1 MCGFTV
7 LVESDNDHENSMEDS
22 NVADRQNIDEVDDDS
37 LYHKPSSCVSE
48 SNTLA
53 PLTSSTTL
61 TALGNTA
68 EENCGS
74 VLVNNNSTPSR
85 RQQIIIYIRKA
96 LIPMT
101 WLYTIFLDVGYEKPN
116 QRSWEWKLFSLS
128 QGGSKGWGNPIP

>member
-85 RQQIIIYIRKA
+85 RQQVIIYIRKT
-96 LIPMT
+96 LISMT
-101 WLYTIFLDVGYEKPN
+101 
-116 QRSWEWKLFSLS
+116 
-128 QGGSKGWGNPIP
+128 